1 MIYLFFR
8 KLSKT
13 ISFGF
18 GVAYISTLWV
28 YPAAIYGFY
37 IFYATSGLDTREYD
51 FAIIILALT
60 TLVILFMHFV
70 HYGILSPFG
79 LKGFSRSIRFINK
92 YLSGDVVLSSEVKD
106 NRDLIGELYEE
117 LIKLPKNNLIAASAY
132 TFMAILILIIGYF
145 IYFDYNAMYTIYI
158 LIGGVLTIFIHGYFV
173 FNVTEYLVGPYKERL
188 EILIFTYDNKLNAR
202 YILSVSNKIILDVI
216 IVLLCM
222 AVLAFFILV
231 SKQQIFQ
238 IIIFIILSIV
248 TISILLFISISRIV
262 TALKDINRA
271 AKELAG
277 GGQGLYF
284 PPYLDRELVTFS
296 YNYNRAALEI
306 QEIRA
311 DLQRKIQERTGELE
325 EAYERINGMYR
336 QVQEDLQL
344 AKKIQ
349 NRILSK
355 NQDAYDGI
363 KTYVQY
369 YPMSEVGGDIYDISE
384 IQPRYLRIL
393 LADAAGHGV
402 QAALVTMI
410 IKGEYEK
417 VKQYKDPGRLL
428 RKLNNSF
435 LDLYEILGVFF
446 SSIIIDI
453 DLENKRLLY
462 ASAGHPDQMLL
473 RGNEMI
479 QLPHTGKLVGIVKD
493 TAYYCT
499 EIEIKD
505 KDKIVLFTDG
515 IYEQIDEYEEVFG
528 EDNLRKHVR
537 DSAHLSIEELM
548 YSIITTVDNF
558 VGEKN
563 KISLHDDVTV
573 IGIEIDDSVL
583 APRKKHDDTDTED
596 E

>member
-8 KLSKT
+8 RLSKT
-13 ISFGF
+13 FSFGF
-18 GVAYISTLWV
+18 GVAYISSLWV
-28 YPAAIYGFY
+28 YPAATYGFY
-37 IFYATSGLDTREYD
+37 IFYATAGLEKKEYG
-51 FAIIILALT
+51 FAIIILILT
-60 TLVILFMHFV
+60 TIILLFMHFV
-70 HYGILSPFG
+70 HYGIFFRLG
-79 LKGFSRSIRFINK
+79 LKGFSKSIKQINK
-92 YLSGDVVLSSEVKD
+92 YLSGEGILSPELRG
-106 NRDLIGELYEE
+106 NRELIGELYDE
-117 LIKLPKNNLIAASAY
+117 LIKLPKNNLMAASAY
-132 TFMAILILIIGYF
+132 TMLAILILIIGYF
-145 IYFDYNAMYTIYI
+145 IYFNYSSTYTLYI
-158 LIGGVLTIFIHGYFV
+158 ATGGLITIFIHGYFV

-188 EILIFTYDNKLNAR
+188 EILLFTYDNKLNTR
-202 YILSVSNKIILDVI
+202 YILSINNKIVIDIL

-222 AVLAFFILV
+222 GVLSFFLLASEQQLV
-231 SKQQIFQ
+231 Q
-238 IIIFIILSIV
+238 IIIFIVLSIV
-248 TISILLFISISRIV
+248 TISILLFISINRIV

-311 DLQRKIQERTGELE
+311 DLQRKVQERTGELE
-325 EAYERINGMYR
+325 EAYNRLNGMYR

-349 NRILSK
+349 NRVLSK
-355 NQDAYDGI
+355 NEEAHDGI
-363 KTYVQY
+363 KTYIQY

-384 IQPRYLRIL
+384 IHPCYLRIL

-417 VKQYKDPGRLL
+417 VKQFKDPGRLL
-428 RKLNNSF
+428 KKLNNSF
-435 LDLYEILGVFF
+435 LDLYEMLGVFF
-446 SSIIIDI
+446 SCIIIDL
-453 DLENKRLLY
+453 DLANKRMLY
-462 ASAGHPDQMLL
+462 SSAGHPDQMLL
-473 RGNEMI
+473 RDDKMI
-479 QLPHTGKLVGIVKD
+479 PLPHTGKLVGIVKD
-493 TAYYCT
+493 TNYQCT
-499 EIEIKD
+499 EVEIKD
-505 KDKIVLFTDG
+505 KDKIILFTDG

-528 EDNLRKHVR
+528 EENLRKHVR
-537 DSAHLSIEELM
+537 DNAHLSIEELM

-558 VGEKN
+558 VGGKN

-573 IGIEIDDSVL
+573 MGIEIDESII
-583 APRKKHDDTDTED
+583 APRRLYDDFDADD